1 MLSINLFF
9 VIIVA
14 LIMDYID
21 KQHYYKCVDKHIYGY
36 SRKDFQ
42 NKKVCR
48 HCIRVGKINAFAELS
63 NYRLTSHSPISLV
76 VLLFN
81 SVDKILVCDRV

>member
-14 LIMDYID
+14 LIMDYVD

-36 SRKDFQ
+36 SCKDFQ
-42 NKKVCR
+42 NKKVWVYRDYDTTLDDFYWLFYYIWCDIKR
-48 HCIRVGKINAFAELS
+48 IIR
-63 NYRLTSHSPISLV
+63 
-76 VLLFN
+76 
-81 SVDKILVCDRV
+81 